1 MNGDFIMVSTA
12 MKISKRTLDILKNFS
27 SINSNIFIPKG
38 NVISTISPIKN
49 ILAEAEVE
57 ENFEVPFGVWDLSKF
72 LGVISLFSNPEFQ
85 FENKY
90 VIISDE
96 NRSVKYYYCDPK
108 LLTISNKKVQI
119 PSVDVSF
126 VLEQDDINEL
136 RKASSILGVSDL
148 QLTNSDENSLI
159 LQVHDKSDPN
169 SSNSFRIDLGEMKN
183 SENFSGSFRLNF
195 LVENLK
201 MIPGNYDVE
210 ISSNIV
216 SRFSHRDID
225 LTYWIALEMDSSFSE

>member
-1 MNGDFIMVSTA
+1 MVSTA
-12 MKISKRTLDILKNFS
+12 MKISKRTLDIFKNFS
-27 SINSNIFIPKG
+27 SINSNIYVTKG

-57 ENFEVPFGVWDLSKF
+57 ETFEVPFGIWDLPKF
-72 LGVISLFSNPEFQ
+72 LGVVSLFSNPEFE
-85 FENKY
+85 FFDKY
-90 VIISDE
+90 VTISDE

-108 LLTISNKKVQI
+108 LLTVSNKKVQI
-119 PSVDVSF
+119 PNVDVSF
-126 VLEQDDINEL
+126 VLEQEHLNEL

-148 QLTNSDENSLI
+148 QLSNDEDNNLI
-159 LQVHDKSDPN
+159 LQVHDKTDTN
-169 SSNSFRIDLGEMKN
+169 SSNSFRIDLGEMKDA
-183 SENFSGSFRLNF
+183 ENFSGSFHLNF

-201 MIPGNYDVE
+201 LFTGNYDVD

-216 SRFSHRDID
+216 SRFSNRNTD

>member
-1 MNGDFIMVSTA
+1 
-12 MKISKRTLDILKNFS
+12 MKISKNTLDIFKNFS
-27 SINSNIFIPKG
+27 SINSNIYVSKG
-38 NVISTISPIKN
+38 NLISTISPIKN

-57 ENFEVPFGVWDLSKF
+57 ETFEVPFGIWDLPKF

-85 FENKY
+85 FEDKY

-108 LLTISNKKVQI
+108 LLTISSKKVQI
-119 PSVDVSF
+119 PSIDVSF
-126 VLEQDDINEL
+126 VLEQEHLNEL

-148 QLTNSDENSLI
+148 QLTNDEDNNLI
-159 LQVHDKSDPN
+159 LQVHDKTDAN

-183 SENFSGSFRLNF
+183 GENFEGSFRLNF

-201 MIPGNYDVE
+201 LLPGNYDVE

-216 SRFSHRDID
+216 SRFSNRHMD